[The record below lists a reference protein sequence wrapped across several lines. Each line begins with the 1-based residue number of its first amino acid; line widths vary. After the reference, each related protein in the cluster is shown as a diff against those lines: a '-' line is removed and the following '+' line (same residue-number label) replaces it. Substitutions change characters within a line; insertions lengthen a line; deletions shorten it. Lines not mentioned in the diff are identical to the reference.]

1 MREIE
6 LERSHVLLGDDGIEQ
21 ADVGGMNSV
30 LLHVGKTMDPYE
42 FKVHKPTYYWVDP
55 DNNTSKEEPPFN
67 KVDSPYRQSSFS
79 FSPVFV
85 SVAQGGQYKFH
96 CLPAGCQ
103 PVSPNEDN
111 AVISTHGRW
120 NFLPRAE

>member
-55 DNNTSKEEPPFN
+55 DNNTSKGERTFD
-67 KVDSPYRQSSFS
+67 KVDSPGGWSSFS
-79 FSPVFV
+79 YLHVFV
-85 SVAQGGQYKFH
+85 SGAQGVQR
-96 CLPAGCQ
+96 LQ
-103 PVSPNEDN
+103 VRS
-111 AVISTHGRW
+111 
-120 NFLPRAE
+120 

>member
-1 MREIE
+1 MLLCVGDTVEPDE
-6 LERSHVLLGDDGIEQ
+6 VKVLKYPDE
-21 ADVGGMNSV
+21 
-30 LLHVGKTMDPYE
+30 
-42 FKVHKPTYYWVDP
+42 WVDP

-103 PVSPNEDN
+103 PVPPNEDN